1 MFSHSEFSG
10 HESLVF
16 VSDVESGLRAII
28 GIHSTAL
35 GPAMGGC
42 RLWSYETDEGA
53 VTDVLRLS
61 RGMSYK
67 NALAN
72 LPAGGGKAVILGP
85 MPWVRREAQF
95 KALGR
100 AIDELGGR
108 YVTAEDVGVKVSD
121 MKAVASQTKF
131 VSGVEAKEGGI
142 GGDPSPFTAR
152 GVLRGIEA
160 AAQRVWGRSDL
171 EGLMVAVQGLGG
183 VGGNLCRELHLLG
196 AKLVVADIDPKTT
209 LEIVERYDADAV
221 DVDKVLLSDVDVI
234 APCALGGCITTE
246 VASKLQA
253 KVVAGGANN
262 QLLTPEV
269 GDFLQDR
276 GVLFAPDYLINA
288 GGIIAVTGEYL
299 GENDPDTIYGAI
311 DEIKE
316 RTIEV
321 IDRSRTSGLPTARVA
336 DELAQG
342 KIDAARASREPT
354 SSKANG
360 AQVVE
365 LGS

>member
-1 MFSHSEFSG
+1 
-10 HESLVF
+10 
-16 VSDVESGLRAII
+16 
-28 GIHSTAL
+28 
-35 GPAMGGC
+35 MGGC

-121 MKAVASQTKF
+121 MKAVASQTNF
-131 VSGVEAKEGGI
+131 VSGIEAKKGGI

-171 EGLMVAVQGLGG
+171 EGLKVAVQGLGG
-183 VGGNLCRELHLLG
+183 VGRHH
-196 AKLVVADIDPKTT
+196 
-209 LEIVERYDADAV
+209 R
-221 DVDKVLLSDVDVI
+221 I
-234 APCALGGCITTE
+234 APPGQDALAAVVVRGG
-246 VASKLQA
+246 
-253 KVVAGGANN
+253 GG
-262 QLLTPEV
+262 V
-269 GDFLQDR
+269 GHR
-276 GVLFAPDYLINA
+276 
-288 GGIIAVTGEYL
+288 
-299 GENDPDTIYGAI
+299 
-311 DEIKE
+311 
-316 RTIEV
+316 
-321 IDRSRTSGLPTARVA
+321 A
-336 DELAQG
+336 DSFG
-342 KIDAARASREPT
+342 WV
-354 SSKANG
+354 SSI
-360 AQVVE
+360 
-365 LGS
+365 